1 MNKLVSSIIVSL
13 TLLLLTT
20 QNVFAQVVGKINP
33 PGTVVKDATQ
43 TGTFI
48 STIVKFIIVIAG
60 IWSLWQFLTAGFAY
74 ITSNGEKGKVTDAT
88 SKITNALT
96 GLVVI
101 GVSFILIAIISQ
113 LLFGDYTYILNPKLE
128 TL

>member
-1 MNKLVSSIIVSL
+1 MKKFLHSTSL
-13 TLLLLTT
+13 AIALLALAA
-20 QNVFAQVVGKINP
+20 QNAQAQVVGKIVP
-33 PGTVVKDATQ
+33 PGTIVKDATQ

-74 ITSNGEKGKVTDAT
+74 ITSNGEKGKVTEAT
-88 SKITNALT
+88 NKITNALT

-101 GVSFILIAIISQ
+101 GASFILIAIVSQ
-113 LLFGDYTYILNPKLE
+113 LLFGDYTYILNPKLQ